1 MSDIKRFLGSPPL
14 SPNIEQIRIAL
25 DAYESDSIM
34 LNPGIRLSPETN
46 SLSFKTAAVL
56 LPIWK
61 DAAGALHVLLT
72 QRAKHLRNHPGQM
85 AFPGGQHDKEDSSL
99 IQTAFRETHEEIGLS
114 PDCFQLVGEL
124 GDYLTIS
131 GFCVKP
137 VIAEVTDLQTL
148 ILSRDE
154 VESTHWVPLDY
165 LLTPTNYSFTR
176 KNLSDIH
183 TGYFEVKYQDITI
196 WGLTAGILYG
206 LYKALDSQ
214 IRD

>member
-1 MSDIKRFLGSPPL
+1 MSDIKRFLVSPAL
-14 SPNIEQIRIAL
+14 SPNLEQIRA
-25 DAYESDSIM
+25 AFNKYESDSIM
-34 LNPGIRLSPETN
+34 LNPGIRLDSKTN
-46 SLSFKTAAVL
+46 LLSFKTAAVL

-61 DAAGALHVLLT
+61 DAAGRLHILLT

-114 PDCFQLVGEL
+114 PDCFQLIGEL

-137 VIAEVTDLQTL
+137 VIAEVTNLQKMV
-148 ILSRDE
+148 LSQDE

-165 LLTPTNYSFTR
+165 LLTPKNYIFTR

-183 TGYFEVKYQDITI
+183 TGYFEVTYQGITI

-206 LYKALDSQ
+206 LYKALAPQ
-214 IRD
+214 ML